1 MIATSGNAPYSSMDE
16 LAAYAKSNKVTLGHF
31 GEPLIPTKVTKA
43 VAKIMDFEW
52 VHWGGSGMRLICWTV
67 IL

>member
-1 MIATSGNAPYSSMDE
+1 MDE